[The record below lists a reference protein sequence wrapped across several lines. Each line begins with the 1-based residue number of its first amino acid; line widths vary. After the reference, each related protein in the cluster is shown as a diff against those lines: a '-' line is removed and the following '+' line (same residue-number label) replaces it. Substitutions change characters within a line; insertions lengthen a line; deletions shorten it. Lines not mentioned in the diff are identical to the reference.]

1 VKGQWTCQR
10 RKAGVKCGH
19 VNANRYRNC
28 RACGKTRPA
37 RKRPAHMSALDL
49 PYEYYEAL
57 NGGPD
62 CGICGA
68 PPKPGKRH
76 HRDHEHQGVGTARGL
91 LCWACNSLLP
101 VRVNVAWLRAAVA
114 YLERV
119 EARRP

>member
-1 VKGQWTCQR
+1 MRGFWKCQR
-10 RKAGVKCGH
+10 QSGGVKCGAS
-19 VNANRYRNC
+19 NPNRVRKC
-28 RACGKTRPA
+28 TRCAKPRPA
-37 RKRPAHMSALDL
+37 RRKPAHMSALNL

-68 PPKPGKRH
+68 APKPGKRN
-76 HRDHEHQGVGTARGL
+76 HRDHEHEGVGTARGL

-101 VRVNVAWLRAAVA
+101 VRVNLAWLRAAVE

-119 EARRP
+119 EARR